1 MLTVAFRARSTV
13 LWRATALAIT
23 VASAHTDAWAQ
34 RCPAVP
40 PDFRPHVAVYPR
52 NTMVSRGTVSLAVYW
67 RAVHCTTS
75 RAPEP
80 RVRPVDVR
88 VTVTDGPF
96 AGRVLTV
103 RVARGDRE
111 ALEVVLPSPGLHTL
125 RIERVGGPALEAATV
140 RVYSSDPARARRVSL
155 RLQRSA
161 LDRDARE
168 TDASIELVHRNGTSA
183 HWFGPDARRGRTLR
197 LEGIDPGTYTVR
209 SSGAGAVERR
219 ATVTVS
225 EGPTRAPVTVT
236 TEFSGGSAELRVD
249 WIPSN
254 GRMYEVV
261 TVESDGTRTSHA
273 LGFDGTSLGEDLAV
287 GALDVRLR
295 STPRRNPWNPSDPT
309 HVWTEHHH
317 ETLTVEPARALALR
331 WSLASLFANAT
342 IAPRRWT
349 ELPGL
354 SSQRV
359 TPRGDLAPSSSLMAT
374 AGDSLV
380 VLSQSASGQR
390 VTVSQRGARGW
401 DAIECASEMAR
412 GSVADGA
419 LAAVSRELF
428 AWVDGTD
435 SVSFRT
441 RTGVSQERVA
451 LFDGVRPSPCF
462 ATGIAALSD
471 QRLVVVGRCRANAP
485 EHDASAPLEGWLAVR
500 SDTQWIVRPER
511 PQALRTVAAIGDTA
525 YAAGD
530 GGTLLALRGDGT
542 LTTRMDTTVVG
553 ARDLR
558 AGRTR
563 LVLLDYQ
570 HQLFELSPSNLT
582 VTPVRVESI
591 ANRVFSARQHC
602 LVGDSLVAVGSWSSS
617 RNMGRMWPG
626 EGMLL
631 SITAAGLR
639 TLRPEGTRI
648 VAIACATDAVYSLE
662 QREDGSH
669 AIERV
674 EVSQ

>member
-1 MLTVAFRARSTV
+1 
-13 LWRATALAIT
+13 
-23 VASAHTDAWAQ
+23 
-34 RCPAVP
+34 
-40 PDFRPHVAVYPR
+40 
-52 NTMVSRGTVSLAVYW
+52 
-67 RAVHCTTS
+67 
-75 RAPEP
+75 
-80 RVRPVDVR
+80 
-88 VTVTDGPF
+88 
-96 AGRVLTV
+96 
-103 RVARGDRE
+103 
-111 ALEVVLPSPGLHTL
+111 
-125 RIERVGGPALEAATV
+125 
-140 RVYSSDPARARRVSL
+140 
-155 RLQRSA
+155 
-161 LDRDARE
+161 
-168 TDASIELVHRNGTSA
+168 
-183 HWFGPDARRGRTLR
+183 
-197 LEGIDPGTYTVR
+197 
-209 SSGAGAVERR
+209 
-219 ATVTVS
+219 
-225 EGPTRAPVTVT
+225 
-236 TEFSGGSAELRVD
+236 
-249 WIPSN
+249 
-254 GRMYEVV
+254 MYEVL

-273 LGFDGTSLGEDLAV
+273 LGFDRTSLGEDLAP

-317 ETLTVEPARALALR
+317 ETLTVEPARSHALR

-342 IAPRRWT
+342 ITPRRWT

-354 SSQRV
+354 SSQRA

-401 DAIECASEMAR
+401 EAIECASEMAR

-441 RTGVSQERVA
+441 RTGVSQERIA

-471 QRLVVVGRCRANAP
+471 QRLVVVGRCRANGP
-485 EHDASAPLEGWLAVR
+485 EHDERVPLEGWLAVR
-500 SDTQWIVRPER
+500 TDTHWIVRPER
-511 PQALRTVAAIGDTA
+511 PQALRAVAPLGDTA
-525 YAAGD
+525 YAVGD
-530 GGTLLALRGDGT
+530 GGTLIALRADAT
-542 LTTRMDTTVVG
+542 LTTRIDTTVVG

-563 LVLLDYQ
+563 LVLRDFH
-570 HQLFELSPSNLT
+570 HQLFELSPSDLT

-591 ANRVFSARQHC
+591 ANRVFSAQQHC
-602 LVGDSLVAVGSWSSS
+602 LAGDSLVALGSWSVS
-617 RNMGRMWPG
+617 RNAGRMWPG
-626 EGMLL
+626 AGMLL